1 MDKKEIFELFGE
13 DAYRVNHNGKVYRD
27 LRKRVSSAHRAVK
40 GLLKKIDGIAELEE
54 YVDSGQWL
62 RDFEADERGEF
73 SPSLCRDAM
82 TEDALYDLFE
92 DIRTLRLEMKRFLKA

>member
-40 GLLKKIDGIAELEE
+40 GL
-54 YVDSGQWL
+54 
-62 RDFEADERGEF
+62 
-73 SPSLCRDAM
+73 
-82 TEDALYDLFE
+82 
-92 DIRTLRLEMKRFLKA
+92 